1 MRNRAILAIL
11 IFASLLLGL
20 SLRING
26 ASDQKRKQSLSL
38 LEKMPK
44 SERDRFDSNAF
55 DFYRHNSKPAR
66 EERKRLRT
74 LYNQIQND
82 PECEHLTK
90 TMGQYVEWVNRM
102 DNPAKMREIQGRSIE
117 ERVETIKKSVQEES
131 LEGTGGDLDSA
142 DRLRE
147 RIRENLPLELRDFS
161 FPALLREFDNWL
173 TAKYAEEKAKLSQDQ
188 LTYFPKIENLYESMF
203 RSVTNETTSS
213 GTPAFAEK
221 LALIQ
226 LIQQLENS
234 PRSGLGGPGGGP
246 WQRSAALRDEFLN
259 SLEND
264 LQKLFDQIDA
274 PEKQRI
280 LAEMPRPAR
289 QQSLQRLLA
298 FAILDQYPML
308 PINMIP
314 RSPNSGRSSSS
325 QLIAFDDQQAVDIL
339 GTYLAVM
346 PLQRR
351 NEILKM
357 DPRFS
362 GMRLRWELLGNAAA
376 INDLVF
382 FYDRPGGRGPG
393 GPGGSGAP
401 GGEGRQGPQDGQS
414 RPGGPRGPVGT
425 SSDVPREGRGEAD
438 VRGGRPI

>member
-1 MRNRAILAIL
+1 MRNRVILAVL
-11 IFASLLLGL
+11 IFVSFLLGL
-20 SLRING
+20 SLRVNG

-38 LEKMPK
+38 LEEMSK
-44 SERDRFDSNAF
+44 SERERFDSNAF

-90 TMGQYVEWVNRM
+90 TMGHYVEWVNRM
-102 DNPAKMREIQGRSIE
+102 DNPAKMREIQGQSIE

-131 LEGTGGDLDSA
+131 LEGTGSDLVSA

-147 RIRENLPLELRDFS
+147 RIRENLPPELREFS

-173 TAKYAEEKAKLSQDQ
+173 TVKYAEEKAKLSQDQ
-188 LTYFPKIENLYESMF
+188 LTYFPKIEKLYESMF
-203 RSVTNETTSS
+203 RSVTNETASS

-234 PRSGLGGPGGGP
+234 PRGGLGGPGGGL

-259 SLEND
+259 SLESD
-264 LQKLFDQIDA
+264 LPKLLEQVDT
-274 PEKQRI
+274 PEKQQL

-289 QQSLQRLLA
+289 QQCLQRFLA
-298 FAILDQYPML
+298 LAILDQYPML
-308 PINMIP
+308 PLNMP
-314 RSPNSGRSSSS
+314 RSPNSNRSNS

-351 NEILKM
+351 NEILKT

-362 GMRLRWELLGNAAA
+362 GMILRWELLGNVAA

-393 GPGGSGAP
+393 GPGG
-401 GGEGRQGPQDGQS
+401 EGRPVPQDGQS
-414 RPGGPRGPVGT
+414 RPGGPRGT
-425 SSDVPREGRGEAD
+425 
-438 VRGGRPI
+438 GGSGGQNRP

>member
-1 MRNRAILAIL
+1 MRNRVILAVL

-26 ASDQKRKQSLSL
+26 ANDQKRKQSLSL
-38 LEKMPK
+38 LEEMPK
-44 SERDRFDSNAF
+44 PERDRFDSNAF

-90 TMGQYVEWVNRM
+90 TMGHYVEWVNRM
-102 DNPAKMREIQGRSIE
+102 DNPAKMREIQGQSIE
-117 ERVETIKKSVQEES
+117 ERVETIKKSVQEENQD
-131 LEGTGGDLDSA
+131 GTGSDLVSA

-147 RIRENLPLELRDFS
+147 RIRENLPPEIREFS

-173 TAKYAEEKAKLSQDQ
+173 AVKYTEEKAKLSQDQ

-203 RSVTNETTSS
+203 RSVTNETASS

-234 PRSGLGGPGGGP
+234 PRGGSSGGP

-264 LQKLFDQIDA
+264 LPKLLEQVDT
-274 PEKQRI
+274 PEKQRF
-280 LAEMPRPAR
+280 LAEMPRSVR

-298 FAILDQYPML
+298 IAVLDQYPML
-308 PINMIP
+308 PINMMP
-314 RSPNSGRSSSS
+314 RSPNSGRSGSS
-325 QLIAFDDQQAVDIL
+325 QLIAFDDQQAIDIL

-357 DPRFS
+357 DPRLS
-362 GMRLRWELLGNAAA
+362 GMRLRWELLGNVSA

-393 GPGGSGAP
+393 G
-401 GGEGRQGPQDGQS
+401 EGRQVPQEGQN
-414 RPGGPRGPVGT
+414 RPGGARG
-425 SSDVPREGRGEAD
+425 A
-438 VRGGRPI
+438 GGPGPNGQNRP

>member
-1 MRNRAILAIL
+1 MRNCVILAVL
-11 IFASLLLGL
+11 IFVSILLGL

-38 LEKMPK
+38 LEEMPK

-55 DFYRHNSKPAR
+55 DFYRHNSKSAR

-74 LYNQIQND
+74 LHNQIQND

-90 TMGQYVEWVNRM
+90 TMGHYVEWVNRM
-102 DNPAKMREIQGRSIE
+102 DNPAKMREIQGQSIE
-117 ERVETIKKSVQEES
+117 ERVETIKKSVQEE
-131 LEGTGGDLDSA
+131 GTGGDLVSA

-147 RIRENLPLELRDFS
+147 RIRENLSPELREFS

-173 TAKYAEEKAKLSQDQ
+173 TIKYAEEKAKLSQDQ
-188 LTYFPKIENLYESMF
+188 LAYFPKIEKLYESMF
-203 RSVTNETTSS
+203 RSVTNEIASS

-226 LIQQLENS
+226 LIQQLESS

-246 WQRSAALRDEFLN
+246 WQRSVALRDEFLN

-264 LQKLFDQIDA
+264 PLKLLEQIDA
-274 PEKQRI
+274 PEKRRL
-280 LAEMPRPAR
+280 LAEMPRPVR
-289 QQSLQRLLA
+289 LQSLQRLLA
-298 FAILDQYPML
+298 LAILDQYPML
-308 PINMIP
+308 PINTMP
-314 RSPNSGRSSSS
+314 RSPNSGRSGSS

-339 GTYLAVM
+339 GTYLAAM

-362 GMRLRWELLGNAAA
+362 GMRLRWELLGNVAA

-393 GPGGSGAP
+393 GPGG
-401 GGEGRQGPQDGQS
+401 EGRSGPQDGQN
-414 RPGGPRGPVGT
+414 RPGGPRGTGGT
-425 SSDVPREGRGEAD
+425 SPDVPREGRGEAD